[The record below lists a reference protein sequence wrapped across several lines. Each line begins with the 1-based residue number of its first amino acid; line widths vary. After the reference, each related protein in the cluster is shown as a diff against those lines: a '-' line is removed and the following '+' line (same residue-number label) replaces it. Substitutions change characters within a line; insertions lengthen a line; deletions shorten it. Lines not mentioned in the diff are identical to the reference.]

1 MEEVSKLRDVK
12 PEIMA
17 LSRADVLSSAAARPL
32 QRDCSMWE
40 REVWERDCLAAAGV
54 IITGLKL
61 G

>member
-17 LSRADVLSSAAARPL
+17 LSRADVLSSAVARPL

-40 REVWERDCLAAAGV
+40 
-54 IITGLKL
+54 
-61 G
+61 